1 MAADGQ
7 IVLGLNISETT
18 SQISADLSTI
28 LNGLGTKQLILK
40 AAIEKSQVE
49 KGVASLVKEINQET
63 AKIGIEVDPK
73 SVSKVITQQQKMAS
87 MQKELV
93 QQMEKYKQVASDV
106 GLTLKGATQNSFK
119 SAIDANDFKAAK
131 ESLRSVKKEIDE
143 YNTAIRKMNDDTKLD
158 FDIQNIQSKFSVLKN
173 QTESVKTLFKQLE
186 QSQENFNNA
195 TSNPQKLQ
203 YYNELKRVVG
213 QLETE
218 YKALKQSESALA
230 IDSGIKKQMQDMDTY
245 VKNLKTTY
253 STIGDSAGAEKLKK
267 AIQELDTV
275 LQNVDRNAVGGKLA
289 AEWETVTEKVNA
301 AKRAVSEYRAEQ
313 SVIGKK
319 IDILDSISEKAGT
332 MKLNIDT
339 SGITG
344 AGIAELSKRFDELS
358 SRSKQLKVELQD
370 LDPSNGEDVQ
380 RLTQEVRK
388 LQDEFNNLSKSS
400 NVFKDT
406 TSIQKFAGDIEKARS
421 KVSDYAT
428 TYSAIKSR
436 PDLVREL
443 EQLQAAA
450 ANISTPA
457 ELKKFNSEFDT
468 FNSKVTQAGVHCRSF
483 GDQVK
488 QAFQNFSAFFSA
500 SRVIYQ
506 LIDSIKQMVSNVIS
520 LNTAM
525 VELKKVS
532 TATDDQFNN
541 FLANAKNSAVD
552 LGSTVTDLV
561 NATSAFSR
569 LGYSL
574 NESEELGKVAT
585 IYANVGDD
593 VNNIEQATTSLI
605 STMKGFEIEA
615 DNSINVVDKFNEV
628 GNKFAISSG
637 GIGDALQRSASA
649 FAAANNT
656 IDESIALV
664 VAANNVIQDPDTVG
678 TMWKTV
684 TMRIRGAKTEL
695 EEAGLETEYMAE
707 STASLRDAIKG
718 LTNVDGFGGFDIM
731 KDEKTFKSTYDII
744 LGIGEVWQ
752 KMSDIDQAA
761 LLELLAGK
769 RQGNALAATLTNLED
784 LKAAL
789 EASKNSAG
797 SAMKEQEVW
806 LSSLEAKI
814 NQFKASF
821 ESLSSTVINEDL
833 VGAIIDFGTNFVHT
847 IDNIINSL
855 GGLGNSLM
863 ILVDIIALLN
873 FNKTV
878 GLIQSVWNGLKTGF
892 GIVPKI
898 TSMFE
903 TLQIAWMEGKSAGG
917 GFITTLKGASSALTA
932 TGSAAT
938 VATAAIMAV
947 VAVIAI
953 AVIAYQNYKQ
963 KIEEARQ
970 AAENAANAHNEL
982 KDSLEDYKGKIVE
995 LRGEIDSGNLSEEE
1009 AYNKRKELISIQDE
1023 LIGKFGEE
1031 AAGIQLVTGEINNQ
1045 IAAIDNL
1052 GKTNW
1057 KEFTQDNIDAIQN
1070 AVDLFTDFDPSKVD
1084 FWNSPLGG
1092 GFEISVPSTG
1102 VLWNAINDLDLDM
1115 VPADFHDRLEEEFK
1129 KADLGIEIPPV
1140 GITGDFVSDLDAD
1153 SIYDVLETYRSLYD
1167 ITENLGKEYFGN
1179 DYLTY
1184 VGTAL
1189 EGYSSQINSI
1199 TEAIDKNEEIFNT
1212 YVEGLLNYESEY
1224 SEVWGQ
1230 VLTAQKEYQDALL
1243 NGDDDAVLAAV
1254 EKMNEAQSAWAN
1266 AGWDNDAVN
1275 MYMTDFF
1282 DKFTDLSENYQYEI
1296 KLKASLADPDD
1307 TFGNFIKD
1315 ATKKLENED
1324 GKIDL
1329 YEVLNAG
1336 IEYEDSGRANSRR
1349 AVLTEEEQAWSNL
1362 KYAAEQYGIAGDTT
1376 SEKIENLLIL
1386 MDRLGYITLDSAEE
1400 IEAAAQSFDILKTSA
1415 SNVISQISNV
1425 QSILNSQVA
1434 GKSISL
1440 ADFSAEGMSDYQSAL
1455 EYVNGTM
1462 QLNAEKCREI
1472 AEAKAEEQIATVEA
1486 NKALAQAKYLE
1497 NARQIEK
1504 YRQKLKDANFENGET
1519 TESIQNSI
1527 NALLDENS
1535 ALASTC
1541 KQYDLLSSSIK
1552 EAMGSYQNWLNAQN
1566 ASDYGDMADDA
1577 VSAIKRI
1584 RDTYDSES
1592 DIFGNFGS
1600 KKFDAAVDFIVPD
1613 SVDQDDIAA
1622 IESYM
1627 NNFKQYL
1634 KFDDDGNVDG
1644 LNIDQFLSNAVEAGL
1659 MNYSEEDGW
1668 TIAGQKS
1675 MDDFA
1680 EGLNLNAGVVQA
1692 FFDELQLKG
1701 AEFSWADEAIKSFGD
1716 LAVEAT
1722 EAAEALRLI
1731 DGNDDLQI
1739 KLDVSNLA
1747 TTEEQLN
1754 ALDSTISEMNTVKGK
1769 VNVDS
1774 SEIDYANSVIQYCVA
1789 QKQLLS
1795 QPEIMRV
1802 DTTQCTEDVANVLSL
1817 LQQFQQAQNQLE
1829 IVQSV
1834 GADTTDAQTK
1844 VNELYDQIVA
1854 LNPEVKTALNLDT
1867 TSIDSLQEHIDSMSL
1882 EALVDFVG
1890 NDDAIQGYDP
1900 ETKSCEVIY
1909 DPNTDLLPKSFE
1921 PIDRVVNY
1929 KPDTHLLPEYFRT
1942 LTRTVRYVATG
1953 DTQGSGSVN
1962 GTANV
1967 SGTAR
1972 VGGDWGTASG
1982 GKTLVGELGREI
1994 VVDPHTGRWYTVGDN
2009 GAEFVNIPEGA
2020 IVFNHK
2026 QTESLLENGYVS
2038 GRASALVS
2046 GTAMVT
2052 GGYKPYKPQNNPTTS
2067 TYVPT
2072 VTTSQITKATKAA
2085 ENLEEQLKD
2094 TLDELKKTMDG
2105 VLNYFNHEMFLMEKK
2120 NKIVVR
2126 VVPELDDKNF
2136 NTGIN
2141 KIMDFDAYSKQ
2152 QMDYAS
2158 QVVAIYKQMQETVH
2172 NQAEEYRKLGLDDT
2186 SSEIIELQQKWW
2198 EYSDSITDS
2207 VVNAY
2212 NTIVGELEN
2221 AVTLTDNWLSNAI
2234 NTHDYRGI
2242 VQYTQDTVEYY
2253 RRMQDAIHEQA
2264 EFYRSKGYSDASD
2277 EISKLSDLW
2286 WDYYEK
2292 IKETSAN
2299 AWQQVVDNANEAVD
2313 QITGLYDTLHAAADE
2328 FAESGFI
2335 TIDTL
2340 QEILSWGVQYL
2351 QYLKDENGLLVIN
2364 EESIQKVI
2372 AARTEQM
2379 AIEQALA
2386 YVAQIRTAAE
2396 AGNVESLNNLA
2407 FATEA
2412 VTGATW
2418 DLVYAQ
2424 IQAMQMAGQISAE
2437 QANAYIQNINNM
2449 RALADS
2455 AKSGIGKVTGEI
2467 SKANEE
2473 AKKAL
2478 EDQSDALSDLLKYVE
2493 EMIKQEVKNQVKAL
2507 EDQVDAMKELVDLQK
2522 KSLDLEKEKDE
2533 YARDLADKEKG
2544 IADLRKQIAA
2554 LDLDDSREAAAK
2566 KAKLQEELADK
2577 INDLSD
2583 FQSDHAY
2590 GAASDMLDDMA
2601 DAYEKEKQKEIDILE
2616 NSISSEEK
2624 VYQLAIE
2631 RINNHW
2637 DTLYQDLINWN
2648 YEYGS
2653 VTNDEI
2659 TKAWEGASAAVNQ
2672 YGSYLNAILE
2682 IQKQIAAY
2690 EASMGSSSNGGA
2702 NYIVGGSG
2710 EYDTSGGKYNP
2721 GTIISRMK
2729 ENSSKWHGL
2738 KAANDQ
2744 AGLDALERDQQN
2756 LAQQLRQALPG
2767 MKIER
2772 KPNGTW
2778 YINGEELYKSK
2789 YAVYHKGGVVGDDPT
2804 LKGNEVIAK
2813 LEKGETILTED
2824 NTNRLYQVL
2833 NRDDTMLSKFGKLL
2847 VALGETDLMTPR
2859 MQEQIK
2865 HDSQQAQNIIQT
2877 GGDTI
2882 EVTAPIQVYTVQKL
2896 DEAEIRQLTR
2906 DISQHTITALNDSFI
2921 KRGKTRTSNPLKP

>member
-93 QQMEKYKQVASDV
+93 QQMEKYKQAASDV

-143 YNTAIRKMNDDTKLD
+143 YNTAIKKMNEDTKLD

-173 QTESVKTLFKQLE
+173 QTDSVKTLFKQLE

-203 YYNELKRVVG
+203 YYNELKGVIG
-213 QLETE
+213 QLEVE
-218 YKALKQSESALA
+218 YQALKQSESALA

-245 VKNLKTTY
+245 VKNLKATY
-253 STIGDSAGAEKLKK
+253 STIGDSAGAEKLKN

-289 AEWETVTEKVNA
+289 TEWEAVTEKVNA
-301 AKRAVSEYRAEQ
+301 AKRSVSEYRAEQ
-313 SVIGKK
+313 SVISKK
-319 IDILDSISEKAGT
+319 VDILDSISEKAGT

-339 SGITG
+339 SGI
-344 AGIAELSKRFDELS
+344 AGSGIIELSKRFDELS
-358 SRSKQLKVELQD
+358 SRAKQLKSELQD

-406 TSIQKFAGDIEKARS
+406 ASIQKFTGDIEKARS
-421 KVSDYAT
+421 KVSDYAA

-468 FNSKVTQAGVHCRSF
+468 FNSKVVQAGVHCKSF
-483 GDQVK
+483 GDQIK

-506 LIDSIKQMVSNVIS
+506 VIDSIKQMVTNVIA

-525 VELKKVS
+525 VELRKV
-532 TATDDQFNN
+532 TDGTENQFNT
-541 FLANAKNSAVD
+541 FLKNAKSNAVE

-569 LGYSL
+569 LGYFL
-574 NESEELGKVAT
+574 DESEELGRVAT

-593 VNNIEQATTSLI
+593 IDNIDQATTSLI
-605 STMKGFEIEA
+605 STMKGFGLEA
-615 DNSINVVDKFNEV
+615 GDAINIVDKFNEV

-637 GIGDALQRSASA
+637 GIGDALQRSAAA

-718 LTNVDGFGGFDIM
+718 LTNVDGLGGFDIM

-744 LGIGEVWQ
+744 LGIGEVWE

-761 LLELLAGK
+761 LLELVAGK
-769 RQGNALAATLTNLED
+769 RQGNALSATLTNLED
-784 LKAAL
+784 LMAAL
-789 EASKNSAG
+789 EASENAAG
-797 SAMKEQEVW
+797 SAMEEQEIW
-806 LSSLEAKI
+806 LGSLEAKI

-847 IDNIINSL
+847 IDNVINSL

-873 FNKTV
+873 FNKAV
-878 GLIQSVWNGLKTGF
+878 GLIQGFWNSFKTGF
-892 GIVPKI
+892 GIIPKI
-898 TSMFE
+898 TGTIKNISNAFNLMS
-903 TLQIAWMEGKSAGG
+903 EGAAMGG
-917 GFITTLKGASSALTA
+917 NKVTQFANALT
-932 TGSAAT
+932 GMNGAA
-938 VATAAIMAV
+938 VASTAAIMGV
-947 VAVIAI
+947 VAVISI

-970 AAENAANAHNEL
+970 AAEDAANAHNEL
-982 KDSLEDYKGKIVE
+982 KGSLEDYKGKIIE

-1031 AAGIQLVTGEINNQ
+1031 ASGIQLVTGEIESQ

-1052 GKTNW
+1052 GKSNW
-1057 KEFTQDNIDAIQN
+1057 KNYTQDNIDAIQN
-1070 AVDLFTDFDPSKVD
+1070 ALDLFTDFDPSKVD
-1084 FWNSPLGG
+1084 FWNSPVGG

-1102 VLWNAINDLDLDM
+1102 VLWDAINDLDLDM
-1115 VPADFHDRLEEEFK
+1115 VPADFHDRLEAEFE

-1140 GITGDFVSDLDAD
+1140 GITGDFVSDINAD

-1167 ITENLGKEYFGN
+1167 ITESLGKEYFGN

-1199 TEAIDKNEEIFNT
+1199 TEAIDQNEEIFNT

-1243 NGDDDAVLAAV
+1243 NGDNDAVLAAV
-1254 EKMNEAQSAWAN
+1254 EKMNEAQVAWAN

-1282 DKFTDLSENYQYEI
+1282 DKFDDLSENYQYEI
-1296 KLKASLADPDD
+1296 KLKASLVDPDD

-1315 ATKKLENED
+1315 AADKLKNED
-1324 GKIDL
+1324 GKINL

-1362 KYAAEQYGIAGDTT
+1362 KYAAEQYGVAGDTT
-1376 SEKIENLLIL
+1376 SDKIENLLRI
-1386 MDRLGYITLDSAEE
+1386 MDELGYITLDSAEE
-1400 IEAAAQSFDILKTSA
+1400 VEIAAQSFDTLKASA
-1415 SNVISQISNV
+1415 SNVISEISNI
-1425 QSILNSQVA
+1425 QSILNSQSN

-1440 ADFSAEGMSDYQSAL
+1440 DDFSAEGMSDYQSAL

-1472 AEAKAEEQIATVEA
+1472 AEAKAEERIATVEA
-1486 NKALAQAKYLE
+1486 NKALAQAEYLE

-1504 YRQKLKDANFENGET
+1504 YRQKLTDANFESGET
-1519 TESIQNSI
+1519 AETIQNSI
-1527 NALLDENS
+1527 NALLSENS

-1541 KQYDLLSSSIK
+1541 KQYDLLSSSIR
-1552 EAMGSYQNWLNAQN
+1552 EAIGSYQNWLNAQN
-1566 ASDYGDMADDA
+1566 ASDYGDMAEDA
-1577 VSAIKRI
+1577 VSAIQRI

-1600 KKFDAAVDFIVPD
+1600 KKFDAAVDFIIPD
-1613 SVDQDDIAA
+1613 SVDQDDLAA

-1634 KFDDDGNVDG
+1634 RFDDNGNVDG

-1659 MNYSEEDGW
+1659 MNYSEDDGF

-1680 EGLNLNAGVVQA
+1680 EGLNLNSGVVQA

-1731 DGNDDLQI
+1731 EGNEDLQI

-1754 ALDSTISEMNTVKGK
+1754 ALDATISEMNTVKGK

-1802 DTTQCTEDVANVLSL
+1802 DTTQCTEDIANVLLL
-1817 LQQFQQAQNQLE
+1817 LQQFQEAQNQLE
-1829 IVQSV
+1829 IIQSV
-1834 GADTTDAQTK
+1834 GADTTDAQAK

-1854 LNPEVKTALNLDT
+1854 LSPEVKTALDLDT
-1867 TSIDSLQEHIDSMSL
+1867 TSIDSLQEHIDGMSL

-1890 NDDAIQGYDP
+1890 NDAAIQGYDP

-1909 DPNTDLLPKSFE
+1909 DPNTDLLPKSFD

-1929 KPDTHLLPEYFRT
+1929 KPDTHLLPERFRT

-1953 DTQGSGSVN
+1953 DTRGSGSVN
-1962 GTANV
+1962 GTANA

-1972 VGGDWGTASG
+1972 AGGDWGTASG
-1982 GKTLVGELGREI
+1982 GRTLVGELGREI
-1994 VVDPHTGRWYTVGDN
+1994 VVDPRTGRWYTVGDN

-2026 QTESLLENGYVS
+2026 QTESLLENGYVA

-2052 GGYKPYKPQNNPTTS
+2052 GGYKPYKPQTKPTT
-2067 TYVPT
+2067 TT
-2072 VTTSQITKATKAA
+2072 TTSQVKDATKAA

-2172 NQAEEYRKLGLDDT
+2172 NQAEEYRKLGLNDT

-2198 EYSDSITDS
+2198 EYSDSITDA

-2212 NTIVGELEN
+2212 DTIVGELEN

-2234 NTHDYRGI
+2234 DTHDYRGI
-2242 VQYTQDTVEYY
+2242 VQYTQDTVAYY
-2253 RRMQDAIHEQA
+2253 QRMQDAIHEQA

-2277 EISKLSDLW
+2277 EVSKLSDLW
-2286 WDYYEK
+2286 WDYAEK

-2313 QITGLYDTLHAAADE
+2313 QITGLYDTLHTAADE

-2351 QYLKDENGLLVIN
+2351 QYLKDENGMLVIN
-2364 EESIQKVI
+2364 EESIRKVI

-2396 AGNVESLNNLA
+2396 AGNIESLNNLA
-2407 FATEA
+2407 FATET

-2424 IQAMQMAGQISAE
+2424 IQAMQMAGQISAA
-2437 QANAYIQNINNM
+2437 QANAYIENINRM

-2455 AKSGIGKVTGEI
+2455 AKSGIGQVSGAIKE
-2467 SKANEE
+2467 ANEA
-2473 AKKAL
+2473 AKKTL
-2478 EDQSDALSDLLKYVE
+2478 EDQEDALNDLLKYVE

-2507 EDQVDAMKELVDLQK
+2507 EDQVDAMKEIVSLQK

-2533 YARDLADKEKG
+2533 YTKSVSDKEEA

-2566 KAKLQEELADK
+2566 KAKLQEELSEK
-2577 INDLSD
+2577 INDLAD
-2583 FQSDHAY
+2583 YQSDHAY
-2590 GAASDMLDDMA
+2590 DAASDMLDDMA

-2624 VYQLAIE
+2624 VYRLAID

-2690 EASMGSSSNGGA
+2690 EASMGSSSNNGI
-2702 NYIVGGSG
+2702 NYTVGKGG

-2729 ENSSKWHGL
+2729 ENSAKWHGL

-2744 AGLDALERDQQN
+2744 VGLDALERDQQN

-2804 LKGNEVIAK
+2804 LKGNEIIAK

-2833 NRDDTMLSKFGKLL
+2833 NRDETMLSKFGKLL

-2859 MQEQIK
+2859 IQEQIRQ
-2865 HDSQQAQNIIQT
+2865 DSQQAQNIIQT

-2896 DEAEIRQLTR
+2896 DEAEIQQLTK